1 MSDAALE
8 MKLIRD
14 TAAGWF
20 AKLNNSTVSTD
31 TLRAFRAWRNGDPRH
46 DQAYLEIEAFWKRA
60 AKLENDR
67 EIQQAAGA
75 ALERKPQGL
84 GALPRPGGKA
94 VTAALFSLLVVAG
107 AALAWPTLVGRTYA
121 TAVGEQR
128 FVALADGS
136 RLRLDTRS
144 RVRVRLGARQR
155 DIELLAGRA
164 FFDVAHDPARPFVVA
179 ADGARIRAI
188 GTRFDVRRDPG
199 GVQVVLVEG
208 RVRVD
213 GEAAG
218 RPAAWTLEAGEAVRS
233 GRDAPPAVRRVD
245 AVQATSWT
253 TGRLVFHAQ
262 PLSAAI
268 AEVNRYSER
277 PVVLRAPALAGRPV
291 SGSFEIGDTPAFVS
305 AVAELYDLKV
315 DRSADAIVL
324 RPAA

>member
-8 MKLIRD
+8 LKLIRD

-20 AKLNNSTVSTD
+20 AKLNNSTVTTD

-75 ALERKPQGL
+75 ALAREPRGPG
-84 GALPRPGGKA
+84 GLPRPGGKTVAAA
-94 VTAALFSLLVVAG
+94 VLVLLVAVG
-107 AALAWPTLVGRTYA
+107 ATWAWPILFGRTYA
-121 TAVGEQR
+121 TGVGEQR
-128 FVALADGS
+128 LVTLTDGS

-144 RVRVRLGARQR
+144 QVRVRLGSNRR
-155 DIELLAGRA
+155 DVELLAGRA
-164 FFDVAHDPARPFVVA
+164 FFDVAHDAARPFVVTA
-179 ADGARIRAI
+179 EGTQVRAL
-188 GTRFDVRRDPG
+188 GTRFDVRRDAD

-213 GEAAG
+213 GVAAG

-233 GRDAPPAVRRVD
+233 GRNAVPAPRRID
-245 AVQATSWT
+245 TAQATSWT

-268 AEVNRYSER
+268 AEVNRYSPR
-277 PVVLRAPALAGRPV
+277 PVVLRAPALADRPV
-291 SGSFEIGDTPAFVS
+291 SGSFDIGDTDAFVS
-305 AVAELYDLKV
+305 AVADLYDLQV
-315 DRSADAIVL
+315 APSADAIVL